1 MKLLDVLQLR
11 LHALHQALE
20 VAQSPNRNVL
30 LQVVCCSVN
39 ALVLWVNQWVTE
51 LMYFFF
57 LRPSAGYMWPGWVLG

>member
-1 MKLLDVLQLR
+1 MKLLHVLQLR

-20 VAQSPNRNVL
+20 VAQSPSRNVL

-39 ALVLWVNQWVTE
+39 ALVLWMNQWVTE

-57 LRPSAGYMWPGWVLG
+57 FFSPPLQDTCGLDGC